1 MPIYIYRARDWQG
14 RTHKGFHHAE
24 GLHEAINYLRRRKLV
39 IIDIRERSSMI
50 PVTGSWT
57 KGLSWRRIG
66 PRDYMLFCRHFATM
80 ISAGLTVVRS
90 LQILRDGEGNG
101 TLKRTIGALVPHIES
116 GSTLAGAMG
125 DYPEVFPTMMVKTIA
140 AAEAGGI
147 LGEVLERLAVHY
159 EKQSSL
165 EEKVRG
171 AMIYPLVVAFVALL
185 VMATMFLYILPAFGS
200 MFSNMNIELPL
211 ITRAVMGVGDF
222 LGYHRYPILALVV
235 AVALSFLVSLKTERG
250 KELAA
255 FLKLKTPIFAPNYKR
270 MIWARFA
277 RTMSSLLGSGM
288 NIITALEM
296 GKEIIGNR
304 IHGRALERVGRD
316 IAAGCT
322 LAESLERS
330 GLFPAMMVEMVRI
343 GEETGNL
350 EEMLAHAADLL
361 ERELIYTMDRLTT
374 TIEPAI
380 IVFVGFFVGLMVFAI
395 ILPLFS
401 IYEGI

>member
-1 MPIYIYRARDWQG
+1 MPTYIYRAKDWQG
-14 RTHKGFHHAE
+14 RTHKGLHRAE
-24 GLHEAINYLRRRKLV
+24 GVHEAVNYLRRRKLV

-50 PVTGSWT
+50 PLVGPWP
-57 KGLSWRRIG
+57 KGLSLKRIG
-66 PRDYMLFCRHFATM
+66 PRDYMLFCRHFGTM

-90 LQILRDGEGNG
+90 LQILRDGEGNRI
-101 TLKRTIGALVPHIES
+101 LQRAIGELVPHIES
-116 GSTLAGAMG
+116 GSALAGAME
-125 DYPEVFPTMMVKTIA
+125 DYPAVFPSMMVKMIA

-171 AMIYPLVVAFVALL
+171 AMTYPLVVAFVAIL
-185 VMATMFLYILPAFGS
+185 VLAVMFLYILPAFGS

-222 LGYHRYPILALVV
+222 LGCHRYPILVLA
-235 AVALSFLVSLKTERG
+235 AVAAVFFQVSAKTERG
-250 KELAA
+250 KELDAS
-255 FLKLKTPIFAPNYKR
+255 LKLKTPIYAPNYKR
-270 MIWARFA
+270 MIWSRFA

-288 NIITALEM
+288 NLITALEM
-296 GKEIIGNR
+296 SKEIIGNR
-304 IHGRALERVGRD
+304 IYDRVLERVGRD
-316 IAAGCT
+316 IASGAT
-322 LAESLERS
+322 LAESLEKS

-350 EEMLAHAADLL
+350 EDMLARAADLL
-361 ERELIYTMDRLTT
+361 ERELIHTMDRLTT
-374 TIEPAI
+374 IIEPAI